1 MYKGFFP
8 SNSSFVEL
16 LVRSASYNYSFVLVW
31 REVCSVRL
39 APTPSPVPSRNVGFE
54 VWPNFVPSA
63 GSYKE
68 GVYENYFQC
77 AEIVTLVSFT
87 AKKVVGSLTNH

>member
-31 REVCSVRL
+31 WELCSVRL
-39 APTPSPVPSRNVGFE
+39 APTSSPVPSRNVGIE

-77 AEIVTLVSFT
+77 AEIVTVVSFT
-87 AKKVVGSLTNH
+87 AKKW